1 MQMGLEYY
9 LEDYR
14 VIISSMRVNIT
25 KYNDHL
31 ERKLLPDLKKKK
43 DMEVYGIVAELT
55 WPHYSINIILYLWEE
70 NIILKNDAWHN
81 FHLL

>member
-1 MQMGLEYY
+1 MSQRYRNSETPIPPENVARMQMGLEYY

-31 ERKLLPDLKKKK
+31 ERKLLPDLKKK

-55 WPHYSINIILYLWEE
+55 
-70 NIILKNDAWHN
+70 
-81 FHLL
+81 

>member
-9 LEDYR
+9 LEDYL
-14 VIISSMRVNIT
+14 VIISSMTVNIT

-43 DMEVYGIVAELT
+43 KDMEVYGIVAEL
-55 WPHYSINIILYLWEE
+55 
-70 NIILKNDAWHN
+70 A
-81 FHLL
+81 

>member
-9 LEDYR
+9 LEDYL
-14 VIISSMRVNIT
+14 VIISSITVNIT

-43 DMEVYGIVAELT
+43 KTWKFME
-55 WPHYSINIILYLWEE
+55 
-70 NIILKNDAWHN
+70 
-81 FHLL
+81 

>member
-9 LEDYR
+9 LEDYL
-14 VIISSMRVNIT
+14 VIISSMTVNIT

-43 DMEVYGIVAELT
+43 DMEVYGIVAEL
-55 WPHYSINIILYLWEE
+55 
-70 NIILKNDAWHN
+70 A
-81 FHLL
+81 